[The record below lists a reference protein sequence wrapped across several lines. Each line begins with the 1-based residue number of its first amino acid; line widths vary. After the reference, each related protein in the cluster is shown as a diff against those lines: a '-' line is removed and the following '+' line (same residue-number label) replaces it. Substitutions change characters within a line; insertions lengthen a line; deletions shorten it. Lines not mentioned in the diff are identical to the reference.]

1 MRYFSLWT
9 YLFESYI
16 PLRQGVSRDKTSKGE
31 VTNIATPYYYRGLG
45 QTFLS
50 RARYFS
56 YVYNEIGTYW

>member
-45 QTFLS
+45 HKWPTI
-50 RARYFS
+50 FS